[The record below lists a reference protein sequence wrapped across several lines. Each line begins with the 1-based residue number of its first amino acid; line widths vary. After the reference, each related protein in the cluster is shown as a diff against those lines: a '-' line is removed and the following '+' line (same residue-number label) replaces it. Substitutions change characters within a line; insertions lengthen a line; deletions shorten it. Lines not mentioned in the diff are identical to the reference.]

1 MTIWYFAAF
10 VFLVLMMMYIRL
22 FYWTYL
28 DSTEDE
34 STNDGTNGIGIGISN
49 GSENQK
55 PREIVE

>member
-1 MTIWYFAAF
+1 MTFDTYFAAF

-34 STNDGTNGIGIGISN
+34 STNDGTNGIDISN